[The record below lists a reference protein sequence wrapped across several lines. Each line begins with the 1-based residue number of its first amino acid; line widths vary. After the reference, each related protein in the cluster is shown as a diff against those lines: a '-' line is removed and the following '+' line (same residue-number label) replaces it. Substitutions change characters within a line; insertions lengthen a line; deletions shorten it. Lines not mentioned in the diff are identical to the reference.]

1 MPTFRPYASLEQM
14 KAAKKKTEIVIPA
27 WNDIIHIALEP
38 YYTAAELNR
47 METFGKQVIDWG
59 RSVDFVSKQ
68 SGLPASEVE
77 SLADEYRMYKD
88 ASARR
93 RAAAMDIL
101 KSPTPQIARNVGV
114 IMTALDDIQDFTTT
128 VGVLSRALGRVYKPF
143 DAVAVGAFTIG
154 SWLNR
159 LNLVNRLTGGETAV
173 ICRLVRSLKSSSMR
187 TRTKADVNKRM
198 KRMFPSKGELIE
210 IAQTTDN
217 LFGVGIS
224 LGPLVGLVQDAIFGA
239 FTGAPIR
246 FREWKMTE
254 REQKVL
260 QNAYKI
266 ITDPG
271 PAFTREF
278 LDSAKWSESAS
289 HIIAAGAH
297 IEWQDFAKGLITSIE
312 AGLKVRAKGVKDA
325 VISSWE
331 IITGKKAVPKKHTSI
346 STRFLLGSL
355 GVDSYRQDAW
365 PVYGLGDEATIQEI
379 MDAYSSQAQKVLQ
392 YWREKLGSSDEG
404 LFLDACV
411 KEIGLQTALMFCDDG
426 GVVTESLDPY
436 ALMFV
441 HALEAHLN
449 PPLDTSDEK
458 FSEWAEWILGQ
469 MNYYSLGAPDLKL
482 LQEAYHRFF

>member
-1 MPTFRPYASLEQM
+1 MPRILPSQTLESLYNP
-14 KAAKKKTEIVIPA
+14 KSKTEIVIPA
-27 WNDIIHIALEP
+27 WNDIIHIAPEP
-38 YYTAAELNR
+38 TYTAAELNR
-47 METFGKQVIDWG
+47 METFGKQVTDWG
-59 RSVDFVSKQ
+59 RSVDFVSSQ
-68 SGLPASEVE
+68 SGLPVSEVE
-77 SLADEYRMYKD
+77 SLADEYRMYKE

-93 RAAAMDIL
+93 KQTAINIL
-101 KSPTPQIARNVGV
+101 ASPSPQITKNIGTL
-114 IMTALDDIQDFTTT
+114 MTALDDIQDFTTT
-128 VGVLSRALGRVYKPF
+128 VGVLSRALGRVFKPF
-143 DAVAVGAFTIG
+143 DVIAVGAFTIG

-159 LNLVNRLTGGETAV
+159 LNLVNRLTGGETAT
-173 ICRLVRSLKSSSMR
+173 ICRLVRSLKNSSMR
-187 TRTKADVNKRM
+187 TRIKADVNKRM

-210 IAQTTDN
+210 IAQTTDS

-224 LGPLVGLVQDAIFGA
+224 LGPIVGLVQDAIFGA
-239 FTGAPIR
+239 FRGAPIR
-246 FREWKMTE
+246 FREWKMTD

-260 QNAYKI
+260 QGAYKT

-297 IEWQDFAKGLITSIE
+297 LEWQDFAKGLITSIE
-312 AGLKVRAKGVKDA
+312 AGLKVRVGGVKNA

-331 IITGKKAVPKKHTSI
+331 IISGKKAVPKKHTEI
-346 STRFLLGSL
+346 STRFLLESF
-355 GVDSYRQDAW
+355 GVDSYRQDSW
-365 PVYGLGDEATIQEI
+365 PVEGLGDEATIQDI
-379 MDAYSSQAQKVLQ
+379 MDAYAAAADAALL
-392 YWREKLGSSDEG
+392 YWREKLGVSDEG

-436 ALMFV
+436 ALIFV

-449 PPLDTSDEK
+449 PPSDTSDQK
-458 FSEWAEWILGQ
+458 FSEWSSWILGQ
-469 MNYYSLGAPDLKL
+469 MNYYSLVAPDLKL